1 MEILE
6 NIRFYNLPNEKFQF
20 LNLTYEQ
27 MNNKCNNF
35 EEDFTQ
41 FFNEIYQKRIKNKE
55 GNPLITLLLIYYIIL
70 TLIYI
75 Y

>member
-35 EEDFTQ
+35 EENFKEFYQ
-41 FFNEIYQKRIKNKE
+41 EIFQKRIKNKVINNVIK
-55 GNPLITLLLIYYIIL
+55 GFPFLFIIL
-70 TLIYI
+70 SL
-75 Y
+75 